1 MTTRMNDEPG
11 TGNEIPSGEEP
22 SDYMDLRQEVAGFL
36 GANKERLVGDIDRV
50 LKKAVRGYDDLPAE
64 VFEDARQSFRELLQL
79 SIDYYEAEGSPVTH
93 IKSVTDNIGR
103 KHAGQGML
111 LPAVVDGFDAAETY
125 VWEKLTE
132 ALLPGGHSPSAW
144 IELGKMRDRFGKL
157 VRRFLRRAYVKEEA
171 TAGQRQLE
179 EFRALSN
186 LGQVIGSTVD
196 LEKVLGQILEV
207 ATGLMQSGMGS
218 IMLLD
223 STGKYLEAVADTGL
237 SRTWAHRDKVPVNT
251 SLSGVAIRRNEY
263 VMAKD
268 DELAAFEL
276 PRAAGGRKI
285 RSALSIPV
293 TVNEEPIGV
302 IELYDTAPR
311 SYTDRDVTML
321 MTFGPQAGVAIKN
334 ARSFQEERKHRRQA
348 TIMTEVAQAVSETR
362 DLDELLETIVEKTA
376 AALGVDRCS
385 LFLYGSG
392 TNALTFMAG
401 YGRSA
406 LQSWLLRQFSVPMA
420 ELGAATA
427 RAVRE
432 RKPVVV
438 DATEEEPSLEFRIF
452 RGPGVDSYLQ
462 VPLYVKDELL
472 GLMSL
477 EFTSGEV
484 KFTGD
489 DIALAESLA
498 RQAAVAIQNRRLQ
511 EKLFEQQLAVRNA
524 EMNERLYR
532 ERERSEALLRAAPD
546 AVFLI
551 DKGMKVVLVN
561 PAAEFLTGWSLEEA
575 RGRGCHE
582 VLYGSESAPGL
593 CPGPEC
599 AIYRILSGEHVS
611 YAEDNLITRS
621 GRRVLV
627 GGTFAPIFGPAGN
640 VDSVAAIYRDISE
653 QKELEKYALM
663 QREMDIA
670 SGIQSSL
677 LPREHLLAGGV
688 SVHARQHQAKIV
700 GGDWYDYWSYG
711 DHVFLVIG
719 DASGSGVGA
728 AIFATMAIG
737 ALRVEA
743 REHNRI
749 IEIMEHVNE
758 GLYQFNRSE
767 SFVTVFFGV
776 LDLTTMTL
784 SYTNAG
790 HEEPLSVGEQD
801 KNPRRLT
808 TSHKSLLGVFK
819 NPDLDVGRR
828 KLYPGERLVLFTDG
842 VIDAKNSRG
851 RFFGLKRLNRFVAS
865 NRDMPAEGFID
876 SLVGNVLDFCNGE
889 PKDDITVMVCDIP

>member
-1 MTTRMNDEPG
+1 MNDELG
-11 TGNEIPSGEEP
+11 TGHEIPSGEEP
-22 SDYMDLRQEVAGFL
+22 SDFLDLRREVAGL
-36 GANKERLVGDIDRV
+36 LRAREGDLIEEIDRV
-50 LKKAVRGYDDLPAE
+50 LKVTVPGYGDLPAE
-64 VFEDARQSFRELLQL
+64 VFEDVRQSFREFLNL
-79 SIDYYEAEGSPVTH
+79 SIEYYEADELPVTH
-93 IKSVTDNIGR
+93 IKSVANDIGR
-103 KHAGQGML
+103 KRASQGML
-111 LPAVVDGFDAAETY
+111 LPAVFDGFDAAETH
-125 VWEKLTE
+125 VWGKLTE
-132 ALLPGGHSPSAW
+132 ALLPGGYSPYAW
-144 IELGKMRDRFGKL
+144 IELANMRDRFGKL
-157 VRRFLRRAYVKEEA
+157 VRRSLRRAYVKEETEA
-171 TAGQRQLE
+171 SRRQLD

-196 LEKVLGQILEV
+196 LEKVLGQILDV
-207 ATGLMQSGMGS
+207 ATGLMRSGMGT

-223 STGKYLEAVADTGL
+223 STKNYLETVADTGL
-237 SRTWAHRDKVPVNT
+237 SRTWTHREKVPVKV

-285 RSALSIPV
+285 RSALSIPI

-311 SYTDRDVTML
+311 SYTDRDITML
-321 MTFGPQAGVAIKN
+321 MAFGPQAGVAIKN
-334 ARSFQEERKHRRQA
+334 ARSFQEERRRRRQA
-348 TIMTEVAQAVSETR
+348 IIVTEVAQAVSETR
-362 DLDELLETIVEKTA
+362 DQGELLNTIVEKTA
-376 AALGVDRCS
+376 VALGVDRCS
-385 LFLYGSG
+385 LFFYDRGA
-392 TNALTFMAG
+392 NALAFMAG
-401 YGRSA
+401 YGRST
-406 LQSWLLRQFSVPMA
+406 LQSWLLHQFTVPMA
-420 ELGAATA
+420 DLGAATA

-452 RGPGVDSYLQ
+452 RGPGVESYLQ
-462 VPLYVKDELL
+462 VPLYVKEELI

-477 EFTSGEV
+477 EFTGGEAR
-484 KFTGD
+484 FTGD

-511 EKLFEQQLAVRNA
+511 EKLFEQQLAIRNA

-532 ERERSEALLRAAPD
+532 ERERSEAILRAAPD

-551 DKGMKVVLVN
+551 DRNMKVLLVN
-561 PAAEFLTGWSLEEA
+561 PAAEFLTGWNLEEA

-582 VLYGSESAPGL
+582 VLYGSESAPGP

-599 AIYRILSGEHVS
+599 PINRILSGEHVS

-621 GRRVLV
+621 GRRILV
-627 GGTFAPIFGPAGN
+627 GGTFAPIFGPAGTI
-640 VDSVAAIYRDISE
+640 DSVAAIYRDISE

-663 QREMDIA
+663 QKEMDIA

-677 LPREHLLAGGV
+677 LPRDRFVAGGV
-688 SVHARQHQAKIV
+688 NIHARQHQAKIV
-700 GGDWYDYWSYG
+700 GGDWYDYWNYG
-711 DHVFLVIG
+711 DKIFLVIG

-728 AIFATMAIG
+728 ALFATMAIG

-743 REHNRI
+743 REHNKI
-749 IEIMEHVNE
+749 IEIMEHVNQ
-758 GLYQFNRSE
+758 GLYQSNRSE

-776 LDLTTMTL
+776 LDLRTMTL

-790 HEEPLSVGEQD
+790 HEEPLSVGAQERT
-801 KNPRRLT
+801 PRPLV
-808 TSHKSLLGVFK
+808 TSQKSLLGIFK
-819 NPDLDVGRR
+819 NADLDVGHH

-842 VIDAKNSRG
+842 VIDAQNQRG

-865 NRDMPAEGFID
+865 NRDLPAEDFID
-876 SLVGNVLDFCNGE
+876 LLVGNVLDFCNGE

>member
-1 MTTRMNDEPG
+1 MNDEPG
-11 TGNEIPSGEEP
+11 TDHEIPARGEP
-22 SDYMDLRQEVAGFL
+22 SDFRSLRREVAGFL
-36 GANKERLVGDIDRV
+36 RARKRDFIEQIDQV
-50 LKKAVRGYDDLPAE
+50 LKGTVPGYDDLPAE
-64 VFEDARQSFRELLQL
+64 VFEDVRKSFLELLNL
-79 SIDYYEAEGSPVTH
+79 SIDYYEADGLQVAH
-93 IKSVTDNIGR
+93 IKNVANTIGR
-103 KHAGQGML
+103 KRASQGML
-111 LPAVVDGFDAAETY
+111 LPAVFDGFDAAETY
-125 VWEKLTE
+125 VWKKLTE
-132 ALLPGGHSPSAW
+132 ALLPGGYSPYAW
-144 IELGKMRDRFGKL
+144 IELANMRDRFGKL
-157 VRRFLRRAYVKEEA
+157 IRRSLRRAYVKEE
-171 TAGQRQLE
+171 TESGQRQLD

-196 LEKVLGQILEV
+196 LEKVLGQILDV
-207 ATGLMQSGMGS
+207 ATGLMRSGMGA
-218 IMLLD
+218 IILLD
-223 STGKYLEAVADTGL
+223 STGKYLEPVADTGL
-237 SRTWAHRDKVPVNT
+237 SRTWTHRERVPVNM

-263 VMAKD
+263 VMAND
-268 DELAAFEL
+268 DQLASFEL

-285 RSALSIPV
+285 RSALSIPISV
-293 TVNEEPIGV
+293 DEEPIGV

-311 SYTDRDVTML
+311 VYTDRDITML
-321 MTFGPQAGVAIKN
+321 MTLGPQAGVAIKN
-334 ARSFQEERKHRRQA
+334 ARSFQVERKRRRQA
-348 TIMTEVAQAVSETR
+348 IIVMEVAQAVSETR
-362 DLDELLETIVEKTA
+362 DQGELLDTIVEKTA

-385 LFLYGSG
+385 LFFYDRGA
-392 TNALTFMAG
+392 NALSFMAG

-406 LQSWLLRQFSVPMA
+406 LQSWLLHQFSVPMA
-420 ELGAATA
+420 DLGAATA

-438 DATEEEPSLEFRIF
+438 DSAEEEPSLEFRIF
-452 RGPGVDSYLQ
+452 RGPGVASYLQ
-462 VPLYVKDELL
+462 VPLYVKEELI

-477 EFTSGEV
+477 EFTGGEAE
-484 KFTGD
+484 FTGD

-511 EKLFEQQLAVRNA
+511 EKLFEQQLAIRNA
-524 EMNERLYR
+524 EMNEMLYR
-532 ERERSEALLRAAPD
+532 ERERSEAILRAAPD

-551 DKGMKVVLVN
+551 DRNMKVLLVN

-582 VLYGSESAPGL
+582 VLYGSESAPGP

-599 AIYRILSGEHVS
+599 PINRILSGEYVS

-621 GRRVLV
+621 GRRILV
-627 GGTFAPIFGPAGN
+627 GGTFAPIFGPAGAI
-640 VDSVAAIYRDISE
+640 DSVAAIYRDISE

-677 LPREHLLAGGV
+677 LPRDRLVAGGV
-688 SVHARQHQAKIV
+688 NIRARQHQAKIV
-700 GGDWYDYWSYG
+700 GGDWYDYWDYG
-711 DHVFLVIG
+711 DKIFLVIG

-743 REHNRI
+743 REHDRI
-749 IEIMEHVNE
+749 IEIMEHVNQ
-758 GLYQFNRSE
+758 GLYQTNRSE

-790 HEEPLSVGEQD
+790 HEEPLSVGAKD
-801 KNPRRLT
+801 RTPRPLV
-808 TSHKSLLGVFK
+808 SSQKSLLGIFK
-819 NPDLDVGRR
+819 NADLDVGRR

-842 VIDAKNSRG
+842 VIDAKNPRG

-865 NRDMPAEGFID
+865 NRDLPAEDFID
-876 SLVGNVLDFCNGE
+876 LLVGNVLDFCDGE

>member
-1 MTTRMNDEPG
+1 MNDETG
-11 TGNEIPSGEEP
+11 TGHGIPTRGEQG
-22 SDYMDLRQEVAGFL
+22 DFMDLKREVAGFL
-36 GANKERLVGDIDRV
+36 RARTGHLIEQIDRV
-50 LKKAVRGYDDLPAE
+50 LKGTVPGYDDLPAE
-64 VFEDARQSFRELLQL
+64 VFEDVRRSFREFLQL
-79 SIDYYEAEGSPVTH
+79 SIEYYEADELPVKH
-93 IKSVTDNIGR
+93 IKNVADDIGR
-103 KHAGQGML
+103 KRASQGML
-111 LPAVVDGFDAAETY
+111 LPAVFDGFDAAETF

-132 ALLPGGHSPSAW
+132 ALLPGGRSPYAW

-157 VRRFLRRAYVKEEA
+157 VRRSLRRAYVKEE
-171 TAGQRQLE
+171 TEAGRRQLE
-179 EFRALSN
+179 EFRALSS
-186 LGQVIGSTVD
+186 LGQVIGSTFD

-207 ATGLMQSGMGS
+207 ATGLMQSGMGAV
-218 IMLLD
+218 MLLD
-223 STGKYLEAVADTGL
+223 GTKNYLEPVADTGL
-237 SRTWAHRDKVPVNT
+237 SRTWTHRDRVPVKT

-263 VMAKD
+263 VVAKD

-285 RSALSIPV
+285 RSALSIPI

-311 SYTDRDVTML
+311 GYTDRDITML
-321 MTFGPQAGVAIKN
+321 MAFGPQAGVAIKN
-334 ARSFQEERKHRRQA
+334 ARSFQEERKRRRQA

-362 DLDELLETIVEKTA
+362 DLDELLDTIVEKTA

-385 LFLYGSG
+385 LFLYKSG
-392 TNALTFMAG
+392 TNSLNFMAG
-401 YGRSA
+401 YGRST
-406 LQSWLLRQFSVPMA
+406 LQSWLLHQFNIPMA

-432 RKPVVV
+432 RKPAVV
-438 DATEEEPSLEFRIF
+438 DAKEEEPSLEFRIF
-452 RGPGVDSYLQ
+452 RGSGVESYLQ
-462 VPLYVKDELL
+462 VPLYVKEELL

-477 EFTSGEV
+477 EFTRGEA

-511 EKLFEQQLAVRNA
+511 EKLFEQQLAIRNA

-532 ERERSEALLRAAPD
+532 ERERSEAILRAAPD

-551 DKGMKVVLVN
+551 DRNMKVLLVN

-582 VLYGSESAPGL
+582 VLYGFESAPGH
-593 CPGPEC
+593 CPGPDC
-599 AIYRILSGEHVS
+599 PINRILSGEHVS
-611 YAEDNLITRS
+611 YAEDNLMTRS
-621 GRRVLV
+621 GKPILV

-640 VDSVAAIYRDISE
+640 IDSVAAIYRDISE
-653 QKELEKYALM
+653 QKELQKYALF

-677 LPREHLLAGGV
+677 LPRGRLLAGGV
-688 SVHARQHQAKIV
+688 SVHAGQHQAKIV

-711 DHVFLVIG
+711 DKLFLVIG

-749 IEIMEHVNE
+749 VEIMEHVNQ
-758 GLYQFNRSE
+758 GLYQSDRLE

-776 LDLTTMTL
+776 LDLKTMTL

-790 HEEPLSVGEQD
+790 HEEPLSVGAQD
-801 KNPRRLT
+801 RNPRPLVI
-808 TSHKSLLGVFK
+808 SHTSLLGIFK
-819 NPDLDVGRR
+819 NADLDVGRHR
-828 KLYPGERLVLFTDG
+828 LEPGERIVLFTDG
-842 VIDAKNSRG
+842 VIDAQNQRG
-851 RFFGLKRLNRFVAS
+851 RFFGLKRLNRFVSS
-865 NRDMPAEGFID
+865 NRDLPAGEFID
-876 SLVGNVLDFCNGE
+876 SLIGNVLDFSAGE